1 MTDTAAAS
9 RAPKTAKPGVGCG
22 TASQRE
28 AECDSSRAP
37 NTALKSAQH
46 GVHPSVIAELAG
58 PVADEAGCA
67 LYDVQWRGG
76 TLVVLASAAAGGA
89 VGVEELGR
97 LSRRLSAE
105 LDAADMIEG
114 RYVLEVS
121 SPGLERKLLR
131 PEHFAGAVGERVV
144 IRTSESP
151 RRRIVGEITGA
162 DASGVCVQVE
172 ELSVGAEDAQSGSAE
187 GAHRAQP
194 GPIGQPMTVPYNDIS
209 KARTTFE
216 WGARRPSKPV
226 PGANSHSKSGS
237 TPTERQRR

>member
-9 RAPKTAKPGVGCG
+9 RAPETDETEQPTVG
-22 TASQRE
+22 
-28 AECDSSRAP
+28 
-37 NTALKSAQH
+37 H
-46 GVHPSVIAELAG
+46 GVHPSTIAELAG
-58 PVADEAGCA
+58 PIADEVGCA

-162 DASGVCVQVE
+162 DASAVCVQVE
-172 ELSVGAEDAQSGSAE
+172 ELSVSAE
-187 GAHRAQP
+187 GAQQAQP

-216 WGARRPSKPV
+216 WGARRPSKPG

-237 TPTERQRR
+237 TPRERQRQ